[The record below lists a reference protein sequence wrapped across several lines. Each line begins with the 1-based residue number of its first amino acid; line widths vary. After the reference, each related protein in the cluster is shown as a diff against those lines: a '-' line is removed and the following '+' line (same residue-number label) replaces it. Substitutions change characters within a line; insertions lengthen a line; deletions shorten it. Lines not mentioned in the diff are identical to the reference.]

1 MNMLEHFDLQLVATA
16 AGSRADE
23 WRANGVSWELH
34 EGPETNK
41 PAAWLILRKGNADG
55 RLTLW
60 TSGEVELEWG
70 SSPAD
75 SRCQHREVLDR
86 DDLDR
91 CVDLLAARVREC
103 AG

>member
-1 MNMLEHFDLQLVATA
+1 MLEHFDLHLLARAT
-16 AGSRADE
+16 GSRADE
-23 WRANGVSWELH
+23 GRADGVSWELH

-55 RLTLW
+55 QLTLW
-60 TSGEVELEWG
+60 TSGEVELDWG

-75 SRCQHREVLDR
+75 THCEHREVLDP

-103 AG
+103 VG

>member
-1 MNMLEHFDLQLVATA
+1 MLEHFDLQLLATA

-55 RLTLW
+55 QLTLW
-60 TSGEVELEWG
+60 TSGEVELDWG

-75 SRCQHREVLDR
+75 TRCEHHEVLDSGA
-86 DDLDR
+86 LEK
-91 CVDLLAARVREC
+91 CVDSLVSRVRAC